1 MALALWST
9 RVDHLEN
16 IATALANDNHVEEA
30 WCLRGLIDKIT
41 RAPAEVPGEYRLE
54 YLAGFQAG
62 QVPEGALRDAL
73 AYPRHKI
80 LEAAS
85 SLLDPLGILLD

>member
-16 IATALANDNHVEEA
+16 LATALANDNHVEEA
-30 WCLRGLIDKIT
+30 WCLRGLIDKLT
-41 RAPAEVPGEYRLE
+41 RAPAEVPDEYRRE
-54 YLAGFQAG
+54 YLSGFQAE

-80 LEAAS
+80 LEAART
-85 SLLDPLGILLD
+85 LIDPLRAVLD

>member
-16 IATALANDNHVEEA
+16 LATALANDNHVEEA
-30 WCLRGLIDKIT
+30 WCLRGMIDKLT
-41 RAPAEVPGEYRLE
+41 RAPAEVPDEYRRE
-54 YLAGFQAG
+54 YLSGFQAE

-80 LEAAS
+80 LEAART
-85 SLLDPLGILLD
+85 LIDPLRAVLD